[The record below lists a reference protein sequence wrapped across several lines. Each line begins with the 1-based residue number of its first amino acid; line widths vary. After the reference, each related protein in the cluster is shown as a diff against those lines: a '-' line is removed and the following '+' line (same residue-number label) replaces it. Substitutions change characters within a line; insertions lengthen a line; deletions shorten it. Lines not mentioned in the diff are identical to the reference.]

1 MSKPK
6 WHDAWQENFEEG
18 FAEDSPEKMAVQ
30 VEAAPDGTTRIVKT
44 AKGDE
49 ARKMIAQAKAA
60 GLDVLEDAA
69 GVEQLMQEET
79 GATDVPPEIYA
90 LMSTVIDFAQDLDAE
105 WKASL
110 EDSDSIDD
118 EEIGLATEIE
128 YTVDDI

>member
-6 WHDAWQENFEEG
+6 WHDAWQESFQEG
-18 FAEDSPEKMAVQ
+18 FAEDSEEKMAVQ

-44 AKGDE
+44 AKGAE
-49 ARKMIAQAKAA
+49 AHKMVAQAKAA

-69 GVEQLMQEET
+69 GVEQLMEEES

-90 LMSTVIDFAQDLDAE
+90 LMSAVIDFAQDLDAE

-110 EDSDSIDD
+110 EEDSLLD
-118 EEIGLATEIE
+118 EEPSLATEIE
-128 YTVDDI
+128 FTVDDV